1 MLVAAVTEC
10 SRKKVSPSGNS
21 QERSEHMVPI
31 SAVDFL
37 RRAASPPLSTG
48 DNLATGAARI
58 AAFKPPLIVMSS
70 SCVNERLTCHLGI
83 HARPLPKKRGEWVGG
98 KWGGRKQ
105 NTHK

>member
-1 MLVAAVTEC
+1 
-10 SRKKVSPSGNS
+10 
-21 QERSEHMVPI
+21 MVPI

>member
-1 MLVAAVTEC
+1 
-10 SRKKVSPSGNS
+10 
-21 QERSEHMVPI
+21 MVPI

-83 HARPLPKKRGEWVGG
+83 HAQPMPKKKGGNGWVG
-98 KWGGRKQ
+98 KGGNGSVGRGGEENKTHTNNLTPLQ
-105 NTHK
+105 NYHR

>member
-1 MLVAAVTEC
+1 
-10 SRKKVSPSGNS
+10 
-21 QERSEHMVPI
+21 MVPL

-70 SCVNERLTCHLGI
+70 SCVNERLLTCHLGI
-83 HARPLPKKRGEWVGG
+83 RARPLPKKKGGE
-98 KWGGRKQ
+98 
-105 NTHK
+105 